1 LLKDYGLEV
10 QKLFLEMMLEDATA
24 YVRVANIYKPENFD
38 KSLRPAAE
46 FIKEHSD
53 KHKTM
58 PDRLQISA
66 TTGIKLQSVPDLN
79 DGHFDWF
86 MGEFESFTK
95 RQEIERAVLK
105 AADLLEA
112 GDFDP
117 IEKLIKDAV
126 QISLTKDMGT
136 DYFAD
141 PAARIN
147 KYFNSGGQVST
158 GWPQLD
164 RLLYGGFSRGE
175 LNIFAGGSGSGKSLV
190 MMNIALNWLQ
200 QGLSGVYIT
209 LELSEELTSLRTDA
223 MLTQMSTKDI
233 RKDIDTTTMKVMLV
247 GKKSGQYRVKGLPA
261 QSNINDIRSYI
272 KEVQIQTGIKVDFM
286 MIDYLDLL
294 MPVSAKVS
302 PNDLFVKDKYVS
314 EELRNLAKEL
324 GVLMVTASQLNRSA
338 VEEIEFDHSH
348 ISGGISKINTAD
360 NVFGIFTSRAM
371 KERGKYQ
378 IQCMKSRSSTG
389 VGQKID
395 LEYNIETMRITDEGG
410 DEGTGYNKPQSSL
423 MDSIKA
429 RSQIKVAD
437 TESTST
443 TSTKWEK
450 PTGTHA
456 WEYQPGGKELKPEA
470 AEKVTADVQSAK
482 LKQLLGKIKTG

>member
-1 LLKDYGLEV
+1 MATDYNFDV
-10 QKLFLEMMLEDATA
+10 QKFFLEMMMQDAQSF
-24 YVRVANIYKPENFD
+24 VRVQNIYNPENFD
-38 KSLRPAAE
+38 RALRGTAA

-53 KHKTM
+53 KYKSL
-58 PDRLQISA
+58 PAREQIKA
-66 TTGIKLQSVPDLN
+66 TQGVDLNPIPDLT
-79 DGHFDWF
+79 DGHNEWF
-86 MGEFESFTK
+86 LDAFESFSRRK
-95 RQEIERAVLK
+95 ELERAILK

-117 IEKLIKDAV
+117 VEKLIKDAV

-141 PAARIN
+141 PSERIN
-147 KYFNSGGQVST
+147 KYFNTGGQVST

-190 MMNIALNWLQ
+190 MMNIALSWLQ
-200 QGLSGVYIT
+200 MGLSGVYIT

-223 MLTQMSTKDI
+223 MLTGMSTKDI
-233 RKDIDTTTMKVMLV
+233 RKDVESAELKVKMV
-247 GKKSGQYRVKGLPA
+247 GKKSGKYRVKGLPA
-261 QSNINDIRSYI
+261 QSNVNDIRSYL
-272 KEVQIQTGIKVDFM
+272 KEVQIQTGIKIDFVM
-286 MIDYLDLL
+286 VDYLDLL

-324 GVLMVTASQLNRSA
+324 NVLFVTASQLNRSA
-338 VEEIEFDHSH
+338 VEEVEFDHSH

-371 KERGKYQ
+371 RERGKYQ

-395 LEYNIETMRITDEGG
+395 LEYNIETMRITDPGVDAAASGSGSQVSSIMDRIKNQGG
-410 DEGTGYNKPQSSL
+410 AGGSGGGKPRDQPWDKPQAKPGFDLAAPKATGAAQSTILKGMLAGLKNSS
-423 MDSIKA
+423 D
-429 RSQIKVAD
+429 
-437 TESTST
+437 
-443 TSTKWEK
+443 
-450 PTGTHA
+450 
-456 WEYQPGGKELKPEA
+456 
-470 AEKVTADVQSAK
+470 
-482 LKQLLGKIKTG
+482 

>member
-1 LLKDYGLEV
+1 MLKDYSIEV
-10 QKLFLEMMLEDATA
+10 QKLFLEMMLEDAQG
-24 YVRVANIYKPENFD
+24 YVRVQNIFNSENFD
-38 KSLRPAAE
+38 RSLRPAAE
-46 FIKEHSD
+46 FLKEHGD
-53 KHKTM
+53 KYKTL
-58 PDRLQISA
+58 PDRAQISA
-66 TTGIKLQSVPDLN
+66 TTGVKLQPVPELN
-79 DGHFDWF
+79 EGHFEWF
-86 MGEFESFTK
+86 MTEFEAFTR
-95 RQEIERAVLK
+95 RQELERAILK
-105 AADLLEA
+105 AADLLEK
-112 GDFDP
+112 GDYDP
-117 IEKLIKDAV
+117 VEKLIKDAV

-141 PAARIN
+141 PKGRIE

-158 GWPQLD
+158 GWPQMD

-190 MMNIALNWLQ
+190 MMNIALNWVQ
-200 QGLSGVYIT
+200 TGLSGVYIT

-223 MLTQMSTKDI
+223 MLTNMSTKDI
-233 RKDIDTTTMKVMLV
+233 RKDIGTAELKVKLV
-247 GKKSGQYRVKGLPA
+247 GKKSGNYQVKGLPA
-261 QSNINDIRSYI
+261 QSNINDIRSYL
-272 KEVQIQTGIKVDFM
+272 KEYQIQTGKRVDFV

-324 GVLMVTASQLNRSA
+324 QILMVTASQLNRSA
-338 VEEIEFDHSH
+338 VEEVEFDHSH

-360 NVFGIFTSRAM
+360 NVFGIFTSRQM

-395 LEYNIETMRITDEGG
+395 LEYDIDTMRITDAGG
-410 DEGTGYNKPQSSL
+410 DDGENSFRKPSL

-429 RSQIKVAD
+429 KASVTPA
-437 TESTST
+437 EST
-443 TSTKWEK
+443 TSGNRWDR
-450 PTGTHA
+450 PTSN
-456 WEYQPGGKELKPEA
+456 ENDSLDSKIS
-470 AEKVTADVQSAK
+470 ADVQSTK
-482 LKQLLGKIKTG
+482 LKQLLGKIKTT

>member
-1 LLKDYGLEV
+1 MLKEYGLDV
-10 QKLFLEMMLEDATA
+10 QRLFLEMMLEDATS
-24 YVRVANIYKPENFD
+24 YVRVQNIYNPQNFD
-38 KSLRPAAE
+38 RSLRPAAE

-58 PDRLQISA
+58 PDRMQISA
-66 TTGIKLQSVPDLN
+66 TTGVKLAPVPDLN
-79 DGHFDWF
+79 EGHFDWF
-86 MGEFESFTK
+86 MGEFEAFTR
-95 RQEIERAVLK
+95 RQELERAILK
-105 AADLLEA
+105 SADLLEK
-112 GDFDP
+112 GEFEP
-117 IEKLIKDAV
+117 VEKLIKDAV

-141 PAARIN
+141 PKARIE

-223 MLTQMSTKDI
+223 MLTNMSTKDI
-233 RKDIDTTTMKVMLV
+233 RRDMDTTELKVKLV
-247 GKKSGQYRVKGLPA
+247 AKKSGNYQVKGLPA
-261 QSNINDIRSYI
+261 QSNINDIRAYL
-272 KEVQIQTGIKVDFM
+272 KEYQIQTGKKVDFV

-338 VEEIEFDHSH
+338 VEEVEFDHSH

-371 KERGKYQ
+371 KERGKCQ

-410 DEGTGYNKPQSSL
+410 DEKDNFRGGAKPSI

-429 RSQIKVAD
+429 KSQVKS
-437 TESTST
+437 TEESSESTPPWERAT
-443 TSTKWEK
+443 GTPAWEK
-450 PTGTHA
+450 GAQET
-456 WEYQPGGKELKPEA
+456 
-470 AEKVTADVQSAK
+470 EKVTADVQSAK
-482 LKQLLGKIKTG
+482 LKQLLGQIKSN

>member
-1 LLKDYGLEV
+1 MLKDYSPDV
-10 QKLFLEMMLEDATA
+10 QRLFLEMMLQDATS
-24 YVRVANIYKPENFD
+24 YVRVQNIYNPENFD
-38 KSLRPAAE
+38 RSVRAAAE
-46 FIKEHSD
+46 FVKQHSAD
-53 KHKTM
+53 HGTL
-58 PDRLQISA
+58 PTATQIAA
-66 TTGIKLQSVPDLN
+66 TTGVKLQHLDEFN
-79 DGHFDWF
+79 EGHQAWF
-86 MGEFESFTK
+86 LEEFEQFTK
-95 RQEIERAVLK
+95 RQELERAILK
-105 AADLLEA
+105 AADLLEK
-112 GDFDP
+112 GEFDP
-117 IEKLIKDAV
+117 VEKLIKDAV

-158 GWPQLD
+158 GWPQMD

-200 QGLSGVYIT
+200 QGLSGVYIS

-223 MLTQMSTKDI
+223 MLTSMSTKDI
-233 RKDIDTTTMKVMLV
+233 RKDIDSAELKVKIA
-247 GKKSGQYRVKGLPA
+247 GKKAGQYRVKALPA
-261 QSNINDIRSYI
+261 QSNINDIRSYV
-272 KEVQIQTGIKVDFM
+272 KEVQIQTGIRVDFL

-410 DEGTGYNKPQSSL
+410 EDGDSGGGFARKPSSNV

-429 RSQIKVAD
+429 KANF
-437 TESTST
+437 STGDAE
-443 TSTKWEK
+443 EK
-450 PTGTHA
+450 PPAWERPKGGTHA
-456 WEYQPGGKELKPEA
+456 WDKPQA
-470 AEKVTADVQSAK
+470 QLTDAPRVTAEVQSAK
-482 LKQLLGKIKTG
+482 LKQLLGKIKSS

>member
-1 LLKDYGLEV
+1 MLKDYGVDV
-10 QKLFLEMMLEDATA
+10 QRLFLEMMLQDKESF
-24 YVRVANIYKPENFD
+24 VRVSNIYNPENFD
-38 KSLRPAAE
+38 RSLRPAAE
-46 FIKEHSD
+46 FIKTHSNE
-53 KHKTM
+53 HKTM
-58 PDRLQISA
+58 PVAEQISA
-66 TTGIKLQSVPDLN
+66 ATGIRLN
-79 DGHFDWF
+79 HIPELTEDHFNWF
-86 MGEFESFTK
+86 MEEFEAFTK
-95 RQEIERAVLK
+95 RQELERAILK
-105 AADLLEA
+105 SADMLEK
-112 GDFDP
+112 GEFDP
-117 IEKLIKDAV
+117 VEKLIKDAV

-136 DYFAD
+136 DYWDD
-141 PAARIN
+141 PRARIN

-209 LELSEELTSLRTDA
+209 LELSEELCALRTDA
-223 MLTQMSTKDI
+223 MLTNSSTKDI
-233 RKDIDTTTMKVMLV
+233 RKDIENTELKVKLV
-247 GKKSGQYRVKGLPA
+247 GKKAGQYRIKGFPA

-272 KEVQIQTGIKVDFM
+272 KEVQIQTGIRVDFIM
-286 MIDYLDLL
+286 VDYLDLL

-371 KERGKYQ
+371 RERGRYQ

-395 LEYNIETMRITDEGG
+395 LEYNIETMRITDPGESADQQQGG
-410 DEGTGYNKPQSSL
+410 FIKKPSIY
-423 MDSIKA
+423 DSIKA
-429 RSQIKVAD
+429 KATVGGTAEDEAD
-437 TESTST
+437 TP
-443 TSTKWEK
+443 KI
-450 PTGTHA
+450 
-456 WEYQPGGKELKPEA
+456 
-470 AEKVTADVQSAK
+470 TADVQSNK
-482 LKQLLGKIKTG
+482 LKQLLGQIKQS